1 MLTNEQA
8 AIDKAR
14 EELAI
19 IETWQRDVFLFVDEA
34 LGMKPAE
41 PIDSL
46 RGVPIEF
53 TDAAGNKRSVMLFD
67 NDGRLVYDDLAFYRI
82 GFFKNQGKEEF
93 KAYNGTR
100 LTWQQTLTF
109 TAYQRAISTF
119 DQDAYAAF
127 LRYISIV
134 SGHGTGKT
142 ASLAIIALHF
152 LITMPGAQVGA
163 TANTED
169 QLKEI
174 FLKELYFW
182 RKRLPQKLQDDLDLQ
197 DDFVRV
203 SGEKDWFLRARVA
216 RADKPEALAGLH
228 GPYVLLIIDEASGV
242 PNRIFEVMDGSLTG
256 ENFIVLMASNGTRT
270 EGVFFDS
277 HKEGAPYNKLA
288 YNCEQSPIVK
298 DGYVAM
304 MAEKHGKESDEYAIR
319 VKGGFAATTQMDE
332 KGWIP
337 LFANIRIMFEPERGQ
352 IVKHPVIG
360 LDPAGKGRDLS
371 ILVARD
377 SVYLKILLNE
387 KTSTAKDLARKVET
401 WRDALQAKSD
411 DIGVDAFG
419 IGAEVVANIQTKVG
433 ETVHALLT
441 DKPREGTEQE
451 FHSYKAEL
459 AWKFRAWVL
468 QGGIIIT
475 NRQSEWMKELE
486 KIKYKR
492 DLQGRIQ
499 LMDKVTFKKLY
510 GFSPDRFDA
519 ALYTFFRDFGTQPVV
534 LTKRELENKSNMEW
548 IQKMNQQKQST
559 APKGWDKSSM

>member
-1 MLTNEQA
+1 MDPNEKA
-8 AIDKAR
+8 AIEKAR

-19 IETWQRDVFLFVDEA
+19 IETWQRNVFLFVDEA

-46 RGVPIEF
+46 RGAAIPY
-53 TDAAGNKRSVMLFD
+53 TDAAGEQRQAVLFD
-67 NDGRLVYDDLAFYRI
+67 YEGRLVYRDLSFYRI
-82 GFFKNQGKEEF
+82 GMFKNQDKESF
-93 KAYNGTR
+93 KQYNGTR
-100 LTWQQTLTF
+100 LTWQQTLTM
-109 TAYQRAISTF
+109 TAYQRALDTF
-119 DQDAYAAF
+119 DQDSYAAF

-468 QGGIIIT
+468 QGGIIIS

-534 LTKRELENKSNMEW
+534 LTKRELETKDNMEW
-548 IQKMNQQKQST
+548 IQKMSQQKQST
-559 APKGWDKSSM
+559 AQKGWDRSSM

>member
-1 MLTNEQA
+1 MDPNEKA
-8 AIDKAR
+8 AIDKAK

-19 IETWQRDVFLFVDEA
+19 IEAWQRNAFLFVDEA

-46 RGVPIEF
+46 RGVGIPYI
-53 TDAAGNKRSVMLFD
+53 DAAGEQRQAILFD
-67 NDGRLVYDDLAFYRI
+67 YEGRLVYHDLAFYRI
-82 GFFKNQGKEEF
+82 EMFKNQDKESF
-93 KAYNGTR
+93 KAQGSGF
-100 LTWQQTLTF
+100 LTWQQTLTL
-109 TAYQRAISTF
+109 TAYQRALDTF
-119 DQDAYAAF
+119 DQDSYAAF

-228 GPYVLLIIDEASGV
+228 GPYVMLIIDEASGV

-270 EGVFFDS
+270 EGVFYDS
-277 HKEGAPYNKLA
+277 HKEGAPYVKLA

-298 DGYVAM
+298 DGYVTM
-304 MAEKHGKESDEYAIR
+304 MAEKHGLESDEYAIR
-319 VKGGFAATTQMDE
+319 VKGGFAATTQMDD

-337 LFANIRIMFEPERGQ
+337 LFANIRVMFEPERGQ

-377 SVYLKILLNE
+377 SIYLKILLNE
-387 KTSTAKDLARKVET
+387 KTSTPKDLARKVET

-451 FHSYKAEL
+451 FNSYKAEL

-468 QGGIIIT
+468 QGGIIIS
-475 NRQSEWMKELE
+475 NRQAEWMKELE

-492 DLQGRIQ
+492 DLQGRIC
-499 LMDKVTFKKLY
+499 LMDKVTYKKLY

-534 LTKRELENKSNMEW
+534 LTKRELENKDNLEW

-559 APKGWDKSSM
+559 APKGWDRSSM